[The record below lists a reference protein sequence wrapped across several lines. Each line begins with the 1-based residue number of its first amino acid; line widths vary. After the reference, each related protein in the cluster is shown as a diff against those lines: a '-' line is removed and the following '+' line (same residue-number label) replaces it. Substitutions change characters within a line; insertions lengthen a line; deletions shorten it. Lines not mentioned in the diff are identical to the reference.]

1 MIRLIELN
9 FTHSQLFH
17 DFDGA
22 LYLQSLERHKGRL
35 RLQEVMS
42 IKAGPGGRTV

>member
-1 MIRLIELN
+1 MIGLIELN

-17 DFDGA
+17 DFDSA
-22 LYLQSLERHKGRL
+22 LYLQSFERHKGRL

-42 IKAGPGGRTV
+42 VKAGPVGRMV